1 MNTLLYELKS
11 LTTIFENENCVIL
24 SLQWWLSGGVLEEWT
39 FWNLECEKDYR
50 NDESGPIL
58 GNYILKKILKKNS
71 QIYEFLGIL
80 SFKIFKDFK
89 NSLKIPFHKRI
100 S

>member
-39 FWNLECEKDYR
+39 F
-50 NDESGPIL
+50 
-58 GNYILKKILKKNS
+58 
-71 QIYEFLGIL
+71 
-80 SFKIFKDFK
+80 
-89 NSLKIPFHKRI
+89 
-100 S
+100 